1 MKMSNS
7 VYDVLKF
14 IAQIVLPALATL
26 WAALGKIWGWP
37 LVTEIT
43 ATICAVDTFLGALL
57 GINSMQYAKQEKQP
71 PDEKKHK
78 LYIILIILKILRTR
92 ASEIFRGLFFL

>member
-1 MKMSNS
+1 MKMSNK
-7 VYDVLKF
+7 VYDILKF

-57 GINSMQYAKQEKQP
+57 GISSNRYNAQQATDAEQ
-71 PDEKKHK
+71 
-78 LYIILIILKILRTR
+78 
-92 ASEIFRGLFFL
+92 

>member
-1 MKMSNS
+1 MKMSNK

-37 LVTEIT
+37 LVAEIT
-43 ATICAVDTFLGALL
+43 ATICAVDAFMGAVLQ
-57 GINSMQYAKQEKQP
+57 ISSNQYRKAEQQE
-71 PDEKKHK
+71 E
-78 LYIILIILKILRTR
+78 TN
-92 ASEIFRGLFFL
+92 G

>member
-1 MKMSNS
+1 MKMSNQ

-57 GINSMQYAKQEKQP
+57 GISSMQYAKKEKQP
-71 PDEKKHK
+71 PDDEE
-78 LYIILIILKILRTR
+78 
-92 ASEIFRGLFFL
+92 ANG

>member
-1 MKMSNS
+1 MKGEHDMKLSNN

-37 LVTEIT
+37 MVTEIT
-43 ATICAVDTFLGALL
+43 ATICAVDTFLGAIL
-57 GINSMQYAKQEKQP
+57 GISSMNYNKQQENQP
-71 PDEKKHK
+71 PDAE
-78 LYIILIILKILRTR
+78 
-92 ASEIFRGLFFL
+92 

>member
-1 MKMSNS
+1 MKMSNK
-7 VYDVLKF
+7 VYDILKF

-57 GINSMQYAKQEKQP
+57 GISSAQYAKEQNQQP
-71 PDEKKHK
+71 PDEN
-78 LYIILIILKILRTR
+78 
-92 ASEIFRGLFFL
+92 

>member
-1 MKMSNS
+1 MKMSNK

-57 GINSMQYAKQEKQP
+57 GISSMQYNREKEP
-71 PDEKKHK
+71 PDEN
-78 LYIILIILKILRTR
+78 
-92 ASEIFRGLFFL
+92 E

>member
-1 MKMSNS
+1 MKMSNK
-7 VYDVLKF
+7 VYDILKF
-14 IAQIVLPALATL
+14 IAQIVLPALGTL

-57 GINSMQYAKQEKQP
+57 GISSYNYNKQEQQP
-71 PDEKKHK
+71 PDGE
-78 LYIILIILKILRTR
+78 
-92 ASEIFRGLFFL
+92 

>member
-1 MKMSNS
+1 MKLSNEA
-7 VYDVLKF
+7 YDILKF

-37 LVTEIT
+37 LVTEVT

-57 GINSMQYAKQEKQP
+57 GISTAQYNKEKQP
-71 PDEKKHK
+71 PDGE
-78 LYIILIILKILRTR
+78 
-92 ASEIFRGLFFL
+92 

>member
-1 MKMSNS
+1 MKMSNK
-7 VYDVLKF
+7 VYDILKF

-26 WAALGKIWGWP
+26 WAALGKIWSWP

-57 GINSMQYAKQEKQP
+57 GISSYNYNKQEQQP
-71 PDEKKHK
+71 PDGE
-78 LYIILIILKILRTR
+78 
-92 ASEIFRGLFFL
+92 